1 MASDHLDLFTA
12 EATLDPH
19 PVQARLRAEA
29 PVHHHPSMD
38 AWTIARHRD
47 VVDVMRDARRFSSE
61 LGMGEL
67 MAGRIRPDD
76 PVRPTAD
83 FAGAV
88 RMVIAAD
95 PPDHTTLRRLVSAP
109 FGPREVA
116 KLEPRIRALCETLV
130 DDLVSSSEPDLVQHV
145 AWPLPVIVI
154 AEVLGI
160 PIDRRED
167 FKRWSTDM
175 VGGIA
180 GELDLE
186 RSQQSAFEMFSFFV
200 EAITA
205 RQVDPGDDAIS
216 FLLSKSNVLEG
227 DDRLTV
233 QDLVGFCI
241 LLLIAGNETTTN
253 LVGNAAH
260 AFFEHPGEWEKLVA
274 DPSLASS
281 AVEECL
287 RYDGPVKTIF
297 RMNREEVTVAGTTI
311 PPMSRVLPL
320 FSSANRD
327 ESIWPDADVF
337 RVDRNPQEHVA
348 FGYGIHHCLGAP
360 LARLEA
366 KLLFETLAARRLVL
380 TPRGAGVPVNGPI
393 LRGWQSVPVR
403 LGEL

>member
-1 MASDHLDLFTA
+1 MGSDPLDLFTA

-19 PVQARLRAEA
+19 PVQARLRAES
-29 PVHHHPSMD
+29 PVHHHRWMD
-38 AWTIARHRD
+38 AWTIARHGD
-47 VVDVMRDARRFSSE
+47 VVEVMRDAKRFSSE

-67 MAGRIRPDD
+67 MSGR
-76 PVRPTAD
+76 VRPGDPPRQAD
-83 FAGAV
+83 LGPM
-88 RMVIAAD
+88 RMVISAD

-116 KLEPRIRALCETLV
+116 KLEPRIRSLCESLV
-130 DDLVSSSEPDLVQHV
+130 DDLVASSEPDLVQHV

-160 PIDRRED
+160 PIDRRDD

-175 VGGIA
+175 VGGLA

-186 RSQQSAFEMFSFFV
+186 GAAQSGLEMFSFFV
-200 EAITA
+200 EAIAA
-205 RQVDPGDDAIS
+205 REQDPGEDAIS

-233 QDLVGFCI
+233 PDLVGFCI

-274 DPSLASS
+274 DPSLAPS

-297 RMNREEVTVAGTTI
+297 RMNADEVTVAGTTI

-366 KLLFETLAARRLVL
+366 RILFETLAARRLVL
-380 TPRGAGVPVNGPI
+380 TPRGEGVPVNGPI
-393 LRGWQSVPVR
+393 LRGWQTVPVQ
-403 LGEL
+403 LDEL

>member
-1 MASDHLDLFTA
+1 MGSDPLDLFTA

-47 VVDVMRDARRFSSE
+47 VVEVLRDARRFSSA

-76 PVRPTAD
+76 PPRPQ
-83 FAGAV
+83 AGFGPI

-116 KLEPRIRALCETLV
+116 KLEPRVRALCESLV
-130 DDLVSSSEPDLVQHV
+130 DDLVAAGAPDLVQHV

-160 PIDRRED
+160 PVDRRED

-186 RSQQSAFEMFSFFV
+186 KSQQSAMEMFSFFV
-200 EAITA
+200 EAIAA
-205 RQVDPGDDAIS
+205 REVDPGDDAIS
-216 FLLSKSNVLEG
+216 FLLSKSHVLQGE
-227 DDRLTV
+227 DRLTV
-233 QDLVGFCI
+233 PDLVGFCI

-274 DPSLASS
+274 DPSLAAS

-297 RMNREEVTVAGTTI
+297 RMNPDEVTVAGTTI
-311 PPMSRVLPL
+311 PPMSRILPL

-327 ESIWPDADVF
+327 ESVWPDADVF

-366 KLLFETLAARRLVL
+366 RVLFETLASRRLVL
-380 TPRGAGVPVNGPI
+380 VPDGDGVPVNGPI
-393 LRGWQSVPVR
+393 LRGWQSVPVSVEH
-403 LGEL
+403 L